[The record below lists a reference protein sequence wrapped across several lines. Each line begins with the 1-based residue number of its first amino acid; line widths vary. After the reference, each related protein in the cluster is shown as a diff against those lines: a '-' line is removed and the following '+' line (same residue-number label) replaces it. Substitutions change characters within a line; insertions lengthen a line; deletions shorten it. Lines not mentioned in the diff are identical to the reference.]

1 MSKEIIKVGEKYSKR
16 GLFMSRTFNSK
27 LFLKLTS
34 SIIQPSIICIQTLR
48 YEPEN
53 RKLFEIELAIPWL
66 KTFPDLMKF
75 INMKETPESSHA
87 LLIELAWLLFYKYY
101 KKNLI
106 LKKAS
111 EKQEFFYISLA
122 GKILKLNIV
131 YERQSL
137 TLEDYLIYL
146 FKLKI
151 MHEKEMI
158 KQCRILNS
166 FYADID
172 GENLHKFINKN
183 PHFNY
188 EKLKEKARNEIINL
202 GFKFE
207 DLLENSNLISSVDNY
222 LKIFKTSR
230 NIKTFSNGIKATPK
244 FYIGRYEKAGYIT
257 KGMAIGTLTEKL
269 SSDNSTYIC
278 TNNCDI
284 VYLNKE
290 ESKSKLT
297 KLYNL
302 MLDKKRKI
310 LSKIKNHFFI
320 FSRISNSVFYDEL
333 LPHFEYKQYHQG
345 DKIFMQGSIY
355 DGIYLLQHGQI
366 NIYLTSSVNEIG
378 NYILNVKNTLQGFR
392 DHILGAK
399 KNNNTKEDEEPITP
413 KIMNDTINLN
423 IEKSIALNE
432 VKKFDILTIP
442 QYSLFGTNELY
453 DYKTG
458 LYFFSAVCQSKEAI
472 IYFLP
477 KNAFYALLYKEKPI
491 YIALAD
497 MVQFKVNDII
507 GKLKYHIKFFES
519 VMNKKSKS
527 KSRQKIKENT
537 NTLNNTLNNFLN
549 NSLSNTLTNS
559 IDKKDIKFNNFMNTF
574 NIIRRNKI
582 NETIASN
589 KRIGNSCDFPNI
601 YDEKSKTIKKNKER
615 KYVLTEKYINCFPLK
630 NNKYS
635 KPIKSF
641 NDKVI
646 FNKLKKIKL
655 YSTPIN
661 LYNNKKAQA
670 LGTLFL
676 SCGKKNNYIQRNNF
690 NLNLPKNFPFSVQN
704 SYYNSTS
711 LSKEKDC
718 DIKSSV
724 IIK

>member
-1 MSKEIIKVGEKYSKR
+1 MSKEVSKVGEKYSKR
-16 GLFMSRTFNSK
+16 GLFLSRTFNSK

-75 INMKETPESSHA
+75 INLKETPESSHA

-106 LKKAS
+106 LKKAT
-111 EKQEFFYISLA
+111 EKKEFFYISLA

-131 YERQSL
+131 YERHSL

-151 MHEKEMI
+151 MHEKEI
-158 KQCRILNS
+158 LKKCRMLNS

-207 DLLENSNLISSVDNY
+207 DLQENSQNIISSVDNY
-222 LKIFKTSR
+222 LQIFKISR

-257 KGMAIGTLTEKL
+257 KGMAIGSLTEQF

-302 MLDKKRKI
+302 ILDKKRKI
-310 LSKIKNHFFI
+310 LSKIKNHYYI
-320 FSRISNSVFYDEL
+320 LSRISNSVFYEEL

-355 DGIYLLQHGQI
+355 DGIYLLQHGQV
-366 NIYLTSSVNEIG
+366 NIYLTSSVNQIG
-378 NYILNVKNTLQGFR
+378 NYILNVKNTLQGFK
-392 DHILGAK
+392 DYILGNK
-399 KNNNTKEDEEPITP
+399 KNSNKKEDEEPIVP
-413 KIMNDTINLN
+413 KIMNDTINLS

-442 QYSLFGTNELY
+442 QYSIFGTNELY
-453 DYKTG
+453 DYKNS
-458 LYFFSAVCQSKEAI
+458 LYFFSAECQSKEAI
-472 IYFLP
+472 VYFLP
-477 KNAFYALLYKEKPI
+477 KNIFYSLLIKEKPI

-519 VMNKKSKS
+519 VMNKKS
-527 KSRQKIKENT
+527 RQKYKEN
-537 NTLNNTLNNFLN
+537 NTLNNTINNFLN
-549 NSLSNTLTNS
+549 SSLNNS
-559 IDKKDIKFNNFMNTF
+559 IDKKDIKFNSFMNTF

-589 KRIGNSCDFPNI
+589 KRIGNSADFPKI
-601 YDEKSKTIKKNKER
+601 YDEKNQTIKKSKER
-615 KYVLTEKYINCFPLK
+615 KYYLTEKFINSFPLK
-630 NNKYS
+630 NSKYH

-641 NDKVI
+641 NDRVI

-655 YSTPIN
+655 FPTPIN
-661 LYNNKKAQA
+661 LYNNKKVPS

-676 SCGKKNNYIQRNNF
+676 SCGKKNNYIQRNNA

-711 LSKEKDC
+711 LSKEKEGDFKNS
-718 DIKSSV
+718 I

>member
-1 MSKEIIKVGEKYSKR
+1 MSKELSKGGEKYSKR

-34 SIIQPSIICIQTLR
+34 SIIQPSIVCIQTLR

-75 INMKETPESSHA
+75 INLKETPESSHA
-87 LLIELAWLLFYKYY
+87 LLIELAWFLFYKYY
-101 KKNLI
+101 KKNII
-106 LKKAS
+106 LKKAH
-111 EKQEFFYISLA
+111 EKQEFFFISLA

-151 MHEKEMI
+151 MHEKEI
-158 KQCRILNS
+158 LKKCRLLNS

-188 EKLKEKARNEIINL
+188 EKLKEKARNEIINV
-202 GFKFE
+202 GFKYE
-207 DLLENSNLISSVDNY
+207 DLQENSNIISSVDNY
-222 LKIFKTSR
+222 LKIFKTTR
-230 NIKTFSNGIKATPK
+230 NIKTFSNGIKATPR

-257 KGMAIGTLTEKL
+257 KGMAIGTLTEEL

-284 VYLNKE
+284 VYLNKK
-290 ESKSKLT
+290 ESKSKLK

-302 MLDKKRKI
+302 ILEKKRKI
-310 LSKIKNHFFI
+310 LSKIKNNYYI
-320 FSRISNSVFYDEL
+320 FSRISNSVFYEDL

-345 DKIFMQGSIY
+345 DKIFIQGSIY
-355 DGIYLLQHGQI
+355 EGIYLLQHGQI
-366 NIYLTSSVNEIG
+366 NIYLNSSVNEIG
-378 NYILNVKNTLQGFR
+378 NFILNVKNTLQGFR
-392 DHILGAK
+392 DYILGNK
-399 KNNNTKEDEEPITP
+399 KNKNKKEDEEPIAP
-413 KIMNDTINLN
+413 NIMNDTINLS
-423 IEKSIALNE
+423 IEKRIALNE
-432 VKKFDILTIP
+432 VKKFDILAIP
-442 QYSLFGTNELY
+442 QYSIFGTNELY

-458 LYFFSAVCQSKEAI
+458 LYFFTAECQSKEAI

-477 KNAFYALLYKEKPI
+477 KNILYSLLFKEKPL
-491 YIALAD
+491 YIALAE
-497 MVQFKVNDII
+497 MVEFKVNDII

-519 VMNKKSKS
+519 HLNKKSI
-527 KSRQKIKENT
+527 QKVNENN
-537 NTLNNTLNNFLN
+537 NTLNNTINNFLN
-549 NSLSNTLTNS
+549 NSLNNT
-559 IDKKDIKFNNFMNTF
+559 IDKKDIKFNSYINTF
-574 NIIRRNKI
+574 NIMRKNKI
-582 NETIASN
+582 NQTISSN
-589 KRIGNSCDFPNI
+589 KRIGNSYDFPNI

-615 KYVLTEKYINCFPLK
+615 KYILTEKLINSFSPK
-630 NNKYS
+630 NDKYN
-635 KPIKSF
+635 KPIKSI

-655 YSTPIN
+655 FPTPIN
-661 LYNNKKAQA
+661 LYNNKKGQS
-670 LGTLFL
+670 LGTIFL
-676 SCGKKNNYIQRNNF
+676 SCGKKNNFIHRNNA
-690 NLNLPKNFPFSVQN
+690 NLNLPKNFPFSIQN
-704 SYYNSTS
+704 SYYNSNS
-711 LSKEKDC
+711 ISKEKDN
-718 DIKSSV
+718 DFKNSI